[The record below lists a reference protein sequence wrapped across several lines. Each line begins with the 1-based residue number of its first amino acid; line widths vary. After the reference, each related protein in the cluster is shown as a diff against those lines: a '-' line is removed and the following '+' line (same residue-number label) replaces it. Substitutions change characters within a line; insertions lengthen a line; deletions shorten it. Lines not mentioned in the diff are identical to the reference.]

1 MTLNENT
8 YLETSLVFLPHT
20 EVLSSGHIRITCRAV
35 KTQIAG
41 THPRV
46 ANSESAVLTKSLRG
60 GNAAASDH
68 TLRTAGLEIQMKVFK
83 VQ

>member
-1 MTLNENT
+1 MHAGC
-8 YLETSLVFLPHT
+8 VFLPHT
-20 EVLSSGHIRITCRAV
+20 EVLSSRSIKITFRAA